1 VVGSRLLE
9 MSRRVR
15 QSVASLAQP
24 GQLFEDLGITYIGV
38 MPGHDRPF
46 LEETFR
52 RALALNGP
60 VIVHVRTQKGKG
72 YRPAEADQVSFH
84 GAASPRCPC
93 RPPTATTGSERPDPT
108 ATP

>member
-1 VVGSRLLE
+1 
-9 MSRRVR
+9 
-15 QSVASLAQP
+15 
-24 GQLFEDLGITYIGV
+24 

-72 YRPAEADQVSFH
+72 YKPAETDQVSFH
-84 GAASPRCPC
+84 GAALPPMTLAPADG
-93 RPPTATTGSERPDPT
+93 RPRPDRRRRAQQRRRDGLVGRRRLPR
-108 ATP
+108 